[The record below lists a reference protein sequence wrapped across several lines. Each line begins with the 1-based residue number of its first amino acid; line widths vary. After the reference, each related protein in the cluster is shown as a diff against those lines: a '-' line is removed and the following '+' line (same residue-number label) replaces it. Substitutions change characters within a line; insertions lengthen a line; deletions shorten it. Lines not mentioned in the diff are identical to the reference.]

1 MDIDSPENMRE
12 GVKYIPKWKID
23 LLFVTLNKKE
33 GDYTPTTLY
42 EDYSINDTLFHW
54 QSQSTTSVDS
64 KTGNRYINHRK
75 YGSKVL
81 LFVRENK
88 EDKTGAFPYTFL
100 GTVEYYSHEGSRP
113 MNIIWKLQ
121 NPIPGKYLEVSNS
134 LLSS

>member
-33 GDYTPTTLY
+33 EDYTPTTLY

-64 KTGNRYINHRK
+64 KTGKR
-75 YGSKVL
+75 
-81 LFVRENK
+81 
-88 EDKTGAFPYTFL
+88 
-100 GTVEYYSHEGSRP
+100 
-113 MNIIWKLQ
+113 
-121 NPIPGKYLEVSNS
+121 
-134 LLSS
+134 